1 MAVNGILLNNN
12 TSSNLQITDIVS
24 IRSEPVGK
32 TSIENFIPYGNYYFA
47 IDSIILS
54 YNSSNGTLYR
64 KDINKDDIEKSIL
77 TTFTVAPND

>member
-1 MAVNGILLNNN
+1 MAINGILLNNN

-32 TSIENFIPYGNYYFA
+32 TFIENFIPNGQYYFA

-54 YNSSNGTLYR
+54 YNKLTLG
-64 KDINKDDIEKSIL
+64 ITVHEIESVVFLRNI
-77 TTFTVAPND
+77 TTFLKNIYKN